1 MAVVH
6 FCLDFGNTR
15 KKLGYFQGEKL
26 INEIVLHEDY
36 IAHIGELLERHQ
48 PVSAILSSVVNHDV
62 AVESLLEEQT
72 KLILLDHTTPLPY
85 LNAYGSPKTLGNDR
99 LALVAGLRQYYPNK
113 NGLVISIGTCIT
125 YNFLAANNTFRG
137 GAISPGAN
145 MRLKSMHEFT
155 DQLPLVKDQGYDSI
169 LGFDTETSLRSG
181 TMNGIAAEIDGM
193 IQRYEDE
200 YGEINAVLTGGD
212 TRYFARR
219 LKKEIFADQYF
230 TLKGLY
236 AILIH
241 NV

>member
-1 MAVVH
+1 MAAVH
-6 FCLDFGNTR
+6 FCVDFGNTR

-26 INEIVLHEDY
+26 INEIELRDNY
-36 IAHIGELLERHQ
+36 IEHVTELLDYYKPE
-48 PVSAILSSVVNHDV
+48 SAILSSVVNHDTTI
-62 AVESLLEEQT
+62 EEILRDRT
-72 KLILLDHTTPLPY
+72 KFILLDHNTPLPF

-99 LALVAGLRQYYPNK
+99 LALVAGLRQYYPDK
-113 NGLVISIGTCIT
+113 NGLVISVGTCIT

-137 GAISPGAN
+137 GAISPGVN
-145 MRLKSMHEFT
+145 MRLRSMHDYT
-155 DQLPLVKDQGYDSI
+155 DQLPLVGDRGYDSL
-169 LGFDTETSLRSG
+169 LGFDTETSIRSG
-181 TMNGIAAEIDGM
+181 AMNGAAAEIDGM

-212 TRYFARR
+212 TSYFARR
-219 LKKEIFADQYF
+219 LKKEIFADRYF

>member
-1 MAVVH
+1 MAAVH

-15 KKLGYFQGEKL
+15 KKIGYFQGEKL
-26 INEIVLHEDY
+26 INEIVLREDY
-36 IAHIGELLERHQ
+36 VAHISELLERHQ
-48 PVSAILSSVVNHDV
+48 PASAILSSVVNHDE
-62 AVESLLEEQT
+62 ALENLLKEKT
-72 KLILLDHTTPLPY
+72 KFVLLDHTTPLPF
-85 LNAYGSPKTLGNDR
+85 LNAYGSPATLGNDR
-99 LALVAGLRQYYPNK
+99 LALVAGLREFYPNK

-137 GAISPGAN
+137 GAISPGLH

-155 DQLPLVKDQGYDSI
+155 DQLPLVTDQGYDAI

-181 TMNGIAAEIDGM
+181 AANGMAAEIDGM
-193 IQRYEDE
+193 IERYADE